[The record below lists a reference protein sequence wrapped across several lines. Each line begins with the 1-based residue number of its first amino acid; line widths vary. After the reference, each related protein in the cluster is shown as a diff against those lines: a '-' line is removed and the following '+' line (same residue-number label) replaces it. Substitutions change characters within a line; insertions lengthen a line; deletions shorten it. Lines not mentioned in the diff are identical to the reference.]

1 MEDLLARFWTDLVGR
16 LTGPMNFRIVLQPT
30 MAMLFATLDGI
41 KDAKEGRPPYL
52 WNILKDPQERQR
64 LVQEGWKRVLR
75 IAVLAVGMDAI
86 YQLKLFRWIYPG
98 ELVVVVLLL
107 AFVPYL
113 LLRGPINR
121 VVRSWL
127 HGSSVT
133 PR

>member
-30 MAMLFATLDGI
+30 MAMLFAALDGI
-41 KDAKEGRPPYL
+41 KDAREGRPPYL
-52 WNILKDPQERQR
+52 WTIFTDPGERDR
-64 LVQEGWKRVLR
+64 LLREGWKRVLR
-75 IAVLAVGMDAI
+75 IIALGVVMDGI

-98 ELVVVVLLL
+98 ELVIVVFVL

-113 LLRGPINR
+113 LMRGPINR
-121 VVRSWL
+121 VVRSWQR
-127 HGSSVT
+127 GSSVT